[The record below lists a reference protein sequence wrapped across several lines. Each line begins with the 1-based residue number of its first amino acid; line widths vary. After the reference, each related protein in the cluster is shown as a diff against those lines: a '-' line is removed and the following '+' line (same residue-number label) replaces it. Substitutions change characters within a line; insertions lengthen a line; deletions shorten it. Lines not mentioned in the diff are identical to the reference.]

1 MGYDKEAFVV
11 AFLNTKNRVIDHEVV
26 SVGTINSS
34 IVHPREVF
42 RNAIINKA
50 NSVILCHNHPSGD
63 LTPSAEDISITE
75 RLKETGNLLGIRVL
89 DHLIINGINMSEIY
103 SFKTHGVL
111 ETPKTYNTAKSVLNE
126 ETDYNF
132 TKATNKQSVVYNVPM
147 QEHDYPLPDHDI
159 SIADRNSYGYLNDE
173 MLPLSQERAAEL
185 FEQDLTVYMLYEDDT
200 EAMAFDR
207 EDIDNHSG
215 LFGIE
220 KNDWT
225 ALQDYEELKGDGR
238 LPPEIQEQLFL
249 ESTKN
254 AFAIY
259 QLKSGEEYRDY
270 RFEGLER
277 LQNAGLEVT
286 HENYDFIY
294 TASIADFNGSVNSTL
309 NQLYEQFNIN
319 HPTGFTG
326 HSMSVSDIIVLKIN
340 DVVSSHYVDR
350 FGFQE
355 LPQFLEPAPLVPDHF
370 LTGERIDTPRGCFS
384 LTSMTKEQM
393 AAAGYGYHHSSDDGK
408 YHIMGNSTR
417 AFAIK
422 NEDSYLRTAE
432 ISTEQN
438 FNKIDGILNNQP
450 TVAELEETV
459 KSGGT
464 ISLLDLANAVQAEK
478 REKRTSVVEQ
488 LKSKPPQEKE
498 KSKKAPSV
506 DAEMER

>member
-1 MGYDKEAFVV
+1 M
-11 AFLNTKNRVIDHEVV
+11 
-26 SVGTINSS
+26 
-34 IVHPREVF
+34 
-42 RNAIINKA
+42 
-50 NSVILCHNHPSGD
+50 
-63 LTPSAEDISITE
+63 
-75 RLKETGNLLGIRVL
+75 
-89 DHLIINGINMSEIY
+89 
-103 SFKTHGVL
+103 
-111 ETPKTYNTAKSVLNE
+111 
-126 ETDYNF
+126 
-132 TKATNKQSVVYNVPM
+132 
-147 QEHDYPLPDHDI
+147 
-159 SIADRNSYGYLNDE
+159 
-173 MLPLSQERAAEL
+173 
-185 FEQDLTVYMLYEDDT
+185 
-200 EAMAFDR
+200 
-207 EDIDNHSG
+207 
-215 LFGIE
+215 
-220 KNDWT
+220 
-225 ALQDYEELKGDGR
+225 
-238 LPPEIQEQLFL
+238 
-249 ESTKN
+249 ESTKD

-259 QLKSGEEYRDY
+259 QLKRGEEYRDY

-277 LQNAGLEVT
+277 LQNARLEVT

-294 TASIADFNGSVNSTL
+294 TASLSNFNGNVNGTL
-309 NQLYEQFNIN
+309 NKLYEQFNIN
-319 HPTGFTG
+319 HPAGFTG
-326 HSMSVSDIIVLKIN
+326 HSLSVSDIIVLKI
-340 DVVSSHYVDR
+340 DDIVSSHYVDS

-355 LPQFLEPAPLVPDHF
+355 LPQFLEPALLVPDHF
-370 LTGERIDTPRGCFS
+370 LTGERIDTPRGSFS

-408 YHIMGNSTR
+408 HHIMGNGTR

-488 LKSKPPQEKE
+488 LKTKPLQEKE